1 MWTETKTGD
10 FITSG
15 YVMVKQA
22 GSRYIG
28 GAAGYSPLYALYRY
42 AAGNPS
48 YLPHPAL
55 CVGTFL
61 ECQTAHRNAV
71 DFIK

>member
-10 FITSG
+10 FVTDG

-28 GAAGYSPLYALYRY
+28 GATGYSQIYALYRY

-48 YLPHPAL
+48 FLPHPAL
-55 CVGTFL
+55 CVGSYK
-61 ECQTAHRNAV
+61 ECETAHGEL
-71 DFIK
+71 KCK

>member
-1 MWTETKTGD
+1 MWNKTEDGD
-10 FITSG
+10 FICDG
-15 YVMVKQA
+15 YTMVKQA

-28 GAAGYSPLYALYRY
+28 GATGYSLIYALYRY

-48 YLPHPAL
+48 FLPGPAL
-55 CVGTFL
+55 CVGSFK
-61 ECQTAHRNAV
+61 ECEAAHKDAV